1 MKRKSLESVI
11 IMVLLMVFSCD
22 TPETVV
28 TDIVHTDGSVT
39 RKIEMKNNE
48 NKFKLSDLQVPFD
61 STWTMKDTITIN
73 EKGDTTWIKTA
84 EKLFKNVDG
93 INKSYLEDKGSNR
106 AISRKAEFI
115 KKFKWFNTEYR
126 FTEMIDRTMSFG
138 YPVKDFLDQEELKYF
153 FSPESVHSEKL
164 NGPDSLKYKA
174 LGDTIG
180 KKVDKWSTKNM
191 VSEWIGEFS
200 GLTEGKAGNDMTW
213 ESLKKHEDEFVKIV
227 EANNEKFDSIWAKGI
242 ILKEFIGD
250 SNSIRFRTEADTALA
265 VVGRKLFI
273 KFNDYSVRI
282 IMPGKIIGTN
292 GFIDKTEVLLWPV
305 KSDYFM
311 TGPYKMWAES
321 KISNTWAWIVS
332 GIFLLFV
339 LAGLIFRIIKK

>member
-61 STWTMKDTITIN
+61 STWTMKDTITIKEN
-73 EKGDTTWIKTA
+73 GDTTWIKTA

-126 FTEMIDRTMSFG
+126 FTEMIDRTMSF
-138 YPVKDFLDQEELKYF
+138 
-153 FSPESVHSEKL
+153 
-164 NGPDSLKYKA
+164 
-174 LGDTIG
+174 
-180 KKVDKWSTKNM
+180 
-191 VSEWIGEFS
+191 
-200 GLTEGKAGNDMTW
+200 
-213 ESLKKHEDEFVKIV
+213 
-227 EANNEKFDSIWAKGI
+227 
-242 ILKEFIGD
+242 
-250 SNSIRFRTEADTALA
+250 
-265 VVGRKLFI
+265 
-273 KFNDYSVRI
+273 
-282 IMPGKIIGTN
+282 
-292 GFIDKTEVLLWPV
+292 
-305 KSDYFM
+305 
-311 TGPYKMWAES
+311 
-321 KISNTWAWIVS
+321 
-332 GIFLLFV
+332 
-339 LAGLIFRIIKK
+339 